1 MADEKEI
8 ICPACWAQNPA
19 GAQECRACGAAIPD
33 TLPGSPQSET
43 SAVSPLSNAS
53 HKESAPESATF
64 TGADN
69 ALMPGLAPGSTLAER
84 YRIVHEIGRGGMGIV
99 YLAEDTYL
107 DNLRMAIKILPRQI
121 PPDLNA
127 EKRLKREAL
136 TAMGLSHDNIM
147 RLFSFDQYRGQSF
160 LVMEYVNGPTLDDLL
175 LGRGKLTPAE
185 VALFMRPVCEAL
197 QYAHEKGVV
206 HRDIKPA
213 NIMLALPEDSPFRTG
228 KSKSADVSP
237 RAATVTIT
245 IDPNA
250 PAPSATPTP
259 QNVSKPD
266 FSRFGYEDALK
277 VKVKL
282 CDFGIAQQ
290 LRQTM
295 TRLTGTAII
304 GSPVYMAPEQLQG
317 GKTDHRT
324 DIYALGTTVYEL
336 LSGTVPF
343 DGPLHSITYQIVEKD
358 PPPVPGVDEAL
369 SDAVRKCLAKDP
381 RNRWQNATELA
392 QALEDALEGKSAGAY
407 SPESARRSSQL
418 KSGTRPSQTA
428 PAHGTR
434 PERIKVTERKVADLR
449 VAKLSFEERFFDK
462 TLEEMKQYRLL
473 HGDSEELLKFAAECV
488 DYLVSRREF
497 PHAHEFCQFV
507 ALIDQENPNVY
518 LTLGRIQRVLGR
530 TSDAERNLRLAMIY
544 GADEKAVEKE
554 LRGTLSELRESGL
567 TGTRERPIQM
577 TAPRIAGYIAGLVCA
592 ISLTLVFAYFAGAFL
607 SQYGQMLSC
616 LAGGAVLL
624 VVSGS
629 AGIFLTAVFAGK
641 LADTRNRL
649 AKTRQYL
656 ARHGYAGGWLGIAI
670 LSTGASFLAKWLWGA
685 PTYWQVFLM
694 VFAFTTWAGS
704 AFYSWYVVYSAL
716 SERQS
721 ANRP

>member
-1 MADEKEI
+1 VADEKEI
-8 ICPACWAQNPA
+8 ICPVCWAHNPA
-19 GAQECRACGAAIPD
+19 GAIACRACGAAIPD
-33 TLPGSPQSET
+33 TLPGTPQAETRGITSPSDSS
-43 SAVSPLSNAS
+43 SAGAT
-53 HKESAPESATF
+53 PEHATF
-64 TGADN
+64 ASAEITGF
-69 ALMPGLAPGSTLAER
+69 APGSMLAER

-107 DNLRMAIKILPRQI
+107 DNLRIAIKILPRQV

-136 TAMGLSHDNIM
+136 TAMALSHDNIM

-160 LVMEYVNGPTLDDLL
+160 LVMEYINGPTLDDLL
-175 LGRGKLTPAE
+175 LHRGKLTPAE

-197 QYAHEKGVV
+197 QYAHGKGVV

-213 NIMLALPEDSPFRTG
+213 NIMLALPEDSPFRSA
-228 KSKSADVSP
+228 KAKSADVSP
-237 RAATVTIT
+237 HAATVTIT

-250 PAPSATPTP
+250 PAHPTP
-259 QNVSKPD
+259 PIARDSSKPD

-277 VKVKL
+277 AKVKL

-295 TRLTGTAII
+295 TRLTGTALI

-324 DIYALGTTVYEL
+324 DIYALGATVYEL
-336 LSGTVPF
+336 LSGNVPF
-343 DGPLHSITYQIVEKD
+343 NGPLHSVTYQIVEKE
-358 PPPVPGVDEAL
+358 PLPVPGVDEAL

-407 SPESARRSSQL
+407 SPDSARRPSQM
-418 KSGTRPSQTA
+418 KSGASAFQAA
-428 PAHGTR
+428 PR
-434 PERIKVTERKVADLR
+434 PEKMKVTDRKTADLR
-449 VAKLSFEERFFDK
+449 VARLSFEERFFDK
-462 TLEEMKQYRLL
+462 TLEEMRQYRLL

-497 PHAHEFCQFV
+497 AHAHEFCQFV
-507 ALIDQENPNVY
+507 ALIDKENPNVY

-530 TSDAERNLRLAMIY
+530 ASDAERNLRLAMIY

-554 LRGTLSELRESGL
+554 LRGTLSELRAGGP
-567 TGTRERPIQM
+567 TGAREKPIQM
-577 TAPRIAGYIAGLVCA
+577 TVPRIAGYAGGLVCA
-592 ISLTLVFAYFAGAFL
+592 IGLTLALAYFAGTSL
-607 SQYGQMLSC
+607 SPYGQMLSC

-624 VVSGS
+624 IVSSS
-629 AGIFLTAVFAGK
+629 AGIFLTAVFAGNFS
-641 LADTRNRL
+641 DIGDRL

-656 ARHGYAGGWLGIAI
+656 AKHGYAGGWLGIAG
-670 LSTGASFLAKWLWGA
+670 LATGASFLAKWLWDV
-685 PTYWQVFLM
+685 PEYWQVFLM
-694 VFAFTTWAGS
+694 VFGFTAWAGS
-704 AFYSWYVVYSAL
+704 AIYSWYVVYSAL
-716 SERQS
+716 SERPS
-721 ANRP
+721 AKLP